1 MVTLTSEQGKLL
13 HAINSIDFVGSHSN
27 ILSAIQ
33 VAQLVLKHRQN
44 ANQKQRI
51 VVFAGSPLKADMAAV
66 ERINLMLR
74 KNNISIDAVSFG
86 NVEANEQILAGLL
99 QTDEDADEDDRVN
112 HFVRV
117 VPGQGSLVQ
126 AISQTTMA
134 RRGGD
139 GEGTADFEFGVDP
152 EMDPELAMALKLS
165 MQEEEERQA
174 RAAAAS
180 GKQADEP
187 RKDMEIDQQEAA
199 VDEEDEDALL
209 QQAIALSMET
219 AKKEAKE

>member
-51 VVFAGSPLKADMAAV
+51 VVFAGSPLKADIAAV
-66 ERINLMLR
+66 ERVNLMLR

-139 GEGTADFEFGVDP
+139 EGTADFEFGVDP

-180 GKQADEP
+180 GKQAEEP

-199 VDEEDEDALL
+199 AADEEDEDALL